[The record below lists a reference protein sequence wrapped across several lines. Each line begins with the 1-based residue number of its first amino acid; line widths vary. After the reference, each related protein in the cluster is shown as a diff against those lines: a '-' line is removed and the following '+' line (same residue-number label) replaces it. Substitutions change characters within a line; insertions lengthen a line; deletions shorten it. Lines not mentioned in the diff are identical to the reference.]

1 MSEGPETA
9 DFIIIGGGIAGASA
23 AYELCRKGR
32 VIILEKE
39 SHPAYHTTGRSAA
52 IFQKGYSNGDPVI
65 HALVMAS
72 EDFLRHPPKDFAA
85 HPLLTPRVLIY
96 IASKNHPEALEKL
109 YHNLSA
115 IDVGIEQID
124 TPQTARIFPCLTPE
138 YQNSAILE
146 KDVADMDVTA
156 LHDGYLRAIKKQG
169 GQILTDAGVQQLT
182 RKDKYWHIRTDRR
195 EFRAPVVI
203 NAAGAWVDRVAE
215 MAKIAPI
222 DIRPLRRTVILVPP
236 PAEIGPD
243 IDGLPFVMDAGQGF
257 YFKPDA
263 GKILVTPGDQHLS
276 PPCDAQP
283 EEMDIARAV
292 HYLEKA
298 TGLKIQKVAHSW
310 AGLRNH
316 VADGHP
322 VVGFDPEAAGFF
334 WLAAQGGFGIKTAP
348 AMGRIAASL
357 ITEGRMPQDICDLG
371 LTEDRISIRRLKK
384 QPPRP

>member
-1 MSEGPETA
+1 MSEEPETA

-23 AYELCRKGR
+23 GYELSKTGR

-39 SHPAYHTTGRSAA
+39 SHPAYHTTGRSSA
-52 IFQKGYSNGDPVI
+52 IFQKGYSHGDPVI

-72 EDFLRHPPKDFAA
+72 EDFLRHPPKGFAD

-96 IASKNHPEALEKL
+96 IASKNHPETLENL

-115 IDVGIEQID
+115 IDVGIELID
-124 TPQTARIFPCLTPE
+124 ADQTARIFPCLTPE

-156 LHDGYLRAIKKQG
+156 LHEGYLRAIRTAG
-169 GQILTDAGVQQLT
+169 GQIMTDAGVHGLT
-182 RKDKYWHIRTDRR
+182 RKGGYWHVRTTTQQ
-195 EFRAPVVI
+195 FRAPVVI
-203 NAAGAWVDRVAE
+203 NAAGAWVDQVAE
-215 MAKIAPI
+215 MANITPI
-222 DIRPLRRTVILVPP
+222 DIRPLRRTVMLVPP

-243 IDGLPFVMDAGQGF
+243 IDNLPFVMDAGQGF

-276 PPCDAQP
+276 VPCDARP
-283 EEMDIARAV
+283 EEIDIALGV

-298 TGLKIQKVAHSW
+298 TGLKIGKVDHSW

-322 VVGFDPEAAGFF
+322 VVGFDPESDGFF

-357 ITEGRMPQDICDLG
+357 IAGGGLPLDIYDLG
-371 LTEDRISIRRLKK
+371 LTEDQISISRLKK